1 MAKIIGTVKSI
12 SGKASI
18 TRGGNQVHA
27 LKAGEVLHENDIIQ
41 TLQAGA
47 KVVLMLEGGREL
59 TLNGNDQILL
69 DESVFA
75 VLEEGEVIDGKAL
88 HQLIADKLGNPEE
101 TAAGDTTTSDANA
114 GAEYASRN
122 DARGSTDSGGTFSD
136 RDSSALGV
144 NFNAVENENFAP
156 EAFDDTNSIVEGIE
170 GDDVKVVSGNVLDN
184 DTDDQ
189 LPNPPADLD
198 VTAVA
203 SIDSENPTS
212 FVEGIFTVQGLYGIL
227 TLNAETGAYT
237 YTVNDANKE
246 VNALNIGDSLSEQF
260 SYVVS
265 DSGLSDNAILTI
277 TINGANDQPVV
288 SDVSEITAE
297 ADGIQTF
304 NGELVVI
311 DPDNVPGGHTFQQT
325 GDATVVASN
334 EVVQVTD
341 FSVEVD
347 RDGAYRVNGNFDA
360 LAAGETA
367 TVTFT
372 YTATDDSDAD
382 NATSDE
388 KTVTLTVTGTN
399 DQPVVSDVT
408 VNGQGSEHGVVGYY
422 DMEAGQGV
430 SAQVSSIETAQLIGM
445 QLFMLNTTELSQI
458 DSLYIQN
465 PSNWDYGSE
474 YIDQLSIINNAVHN
488 GMTLIIHD
496 RFVSDGSYILP
507 GGEGIIFHRDFTND
521 TDIEIIENG
530 LETGL
535 GGTINDVSLDFG
547 NSSSHGYVDLTSLP
561 LDAKVLM
568 TNGNDNQ
575 IVTFS
580 YKYGL
585 GTVIYST
592 IPLDYYLNQIGDA
605 GISDNMEIY
614 AANLLEDMT
623 AKNATFYETNGIE
636 TIYTGQLELT
646 SDLDTSDTHTFQ
658 QFGTAAAVT
667 DSGAVIT
674 GLAVT
679 VAPNGDYT
687 VNGNFDALAEGETAT
702 VTFQYVANDGKGFDG
717 TDGINESSISE
728 PKTVTL
734 IVTGTNDAVQITSSQ
749 DQGNVSEDS
758 FLGLNS
764 VTTGLIKYSDIDLT
778 DTHTVNF
785 ERSTQAGDYARTM
798 GTFTVTSTEA
808 DTTGRVRW
816 TYTIDNDAAQEL
828 AKGQSVFETY
838 QITIDDGHG
847 GAVTENVIIKIT
859 GTNDRPTA
867 QDVTSTV
874 VEGNLVADASD
885 NPNAV
890 YAGAFDIH
898 DVDLT
903 DTLTVNLQETV
914 ISAGHFERHGWS
926 FTWVPAVTAA
936 MVITG
941 NATDIIQVDD
951 TQIVVNGENFELINP
966 AFNQLGIN
974 DSVTIQ
980 FNYNVSDGS
989 ATFNDTS
996 TTKTVSITITG
1007 TNDAPVVHQIIAP
1020 ETNEDAAI
1028 IDILLL
1034 EKISDVDTHD
1044 TLTVKNATVT
1054 SSDGHTVVFTLDES
1068 SGLLTI
1074 NPDQFTY
1081 LAATESVDLT
1091 VNYQVFDGT
1100 VYVNNTATVKIN
1112 GINDAPV
1119 AIDDIKEADFD
1130 IYTVNLG
1137 GTNGWSGAVI
1147 TATGGDPVYS
1157 GNKVGVKGNNPD
1169 SNNID
1174 NSGNKESVQF
1184 TFNNVMLN
1192 QATVVLSGFNTSFL
1206 DFDTAV
1212 WSVYNGTEFIASGT
1226 SSNTSTLV
1234 IDTGTQFFNTL
1245 IIGTPTNAS
1254 TSDFMITS
1262 VTGNGLVI
1270 NSDLTVTEN
1279 QSITIDESYLLS
1291 NDSDEDS
1298 TLLNITNIDT
1308 SGTIGVVTMD
1318 ADGNVTYD
1326 PAGRFDHL
1334 NVGEIATDTF
1344 TYTLS
1349 DGDLTDTATVTVNI
1363 IGTTSLSDS
1372 NTNLSVG
1379 SLFFGYDG
1387 GEGYDSVTLPNITN
1401 FMDVN
1406 FEDLS
1411 SVLHNI
1417 ENLNLEGG
1425 HKTLTNITPDAVQEM
1440 TDDNNV
1446 LKISGEADDTLEL
1459 SGFTKNETASN
1470 HLNGYNVYSGT
1481 STGGAEITLH
1491 IDQDITHIIP

>member
-12 SGKASI
+12 SGKASV
-18 TRGGNQVHA
+18 TRGGNQVHP

-47 KVVLMLEGGREL
+47 KVVLTLEGGREL

-88 HQLIADKLGNPEE
+88 HQLIADKFGNPAE
-101 TAAGDTTTSDANA
+101 TAAGDTTTSEANA

-122 DARGSTDSGGTFSD
+122 DARGSADSSGAFMD
-136 RDSSALGV
+136 DESSALGV
-144 NFNAVENENFAP
+144 NFNAIQNENF
-156 EAFDDTNSIVEGIE
+156 
-170 GDDVKVVSGNVLDN
+170 
-184 DTDDQ
+184 
-189 LPNPPADLD
+189 
-198 VTAVA
+198 
-203 SIDSENPTS
+203 
-212 FVEGIFTVQGLYGIL
+212 
-227 TLNAETGAYT
+227 
-237 YTVNDANKE
+237 
-246 VNALNIGDSLSEQF
+246 
-260 SYVVS
+260 
-265 DSGLSDNAILTI
+265 
-277 TINGANDQPVV
+277 QPVV

-297 ADGIQTF
+297 TDGIQTF
-304 NGELVVI
+304 SGELEVF
-311 DPDNVPGGHTFQQT
+311 DPDNVPGSHIFQQT

-347 RDGAYRVNGNFDA
+347 PDGAYRVNGNFDA

-372 YTATDDSDAD
+372 YTATDNSGAD
-382 NATSDE
+382 NATSE
-388 KTVTLTVTGTN
+388 AKTVTLTVTGTN
-399 DQPVVSDVT
+399 DQPVVSDVNANITGSASFVGLNELTT
-408 VNGQGSEHGVVGYY
+408 VQGESIYLNGSRNWGQAFVAEDSSLSKIQLNMY
-422 DMEAGQGV
+422 DTTNNNMD
-430 SAQVSSIETAQLIGM
+430 AQARIVIMSSDN
-445 QLFMLNTTELSQI
+445 F
-458 DSLYIQN
+458 
-465 PSNWDYGSE
+465 
-474 YIDQLSIINNAVHN
+474 
-488 GMTLIIHD
+488 
-496 RFVSDGSYILP
+496 
-507 GGEGIIFHRDFTND
+507 
-521 TDIEIIENG
+521 
-530 LETGL
+530 
-535 GGTINDVSLDFG
+535 INDSQTIWQPTIFSGPIVYDETISLIFG
-547 NSSSHGYVDLTSLP
+547 TDH
-561 LDAKVLM
+561 
-568 TNGNDNQ
+568 
-575 IVTFS
+575 IVT
-580 YKYGL
+580 
-585 GTVIYST
+585 V
-592 IPLDYYLNQIGDA
+592 D
-605 GISDNMEIY
+605 
-614 AANLLEDMT
+614 
-623 AKNATFYETNGIE
+623 TNN
-636 TIYTGQLELT
+636 LELT
-646 SDLDTSDTHTFQ
+646 LGEQYYIVVYPVSGDYFNIYVSQAGTTGDGVALTEISDPQSGSGYIHGTYNLGIALTYGNGATVFSETSNTQTISPEHTLSELSGLTDVDTSDTHTFQ
-658 QFGTAAAVT
+658 LAADTLPVITTSSGATVT
-667 DSGAVIT
+667 DLQVVIT
-674 GLAVT
+674 NENTGT
-679 VAPNGDYT
+679 YSIS
-687 VNGNFDALAEGETAT
+687 GNFDALAEGETAT

-734 IVTGTNDAVQITSSQ
+734 TVTGTNDAPVVSTGTVETGNATEDMVFSASFEGDNTSTGS
-749 DQGNVSEDS
+749 DTWTFNYAGGNLSIAMNTISPNTFDTYIYLYDENNQFIASNDDGGP
-758 FLGLNS
+758 GLNS
-764 VTTGLIKYSDIDLT
+764 LLTLTLSAGTYTVVASGWGGYKGSYELVFSDTVSMITVPVNAIVNAGFEATGTVAFTDVDLT
-778 DTHTVNF
+778 DTHTVSF
-785 ERSTQAGDYARTM
+785 TRTEQATDYSVTM
-798 GTFTVTSTEA
+798 GTFSAVETT
-808 DTTGRVRW
+808 DTTGTGTGGLVSW
-816 TYTIDNDAAQEL
+816 TYNLDNAAAQEL
-828 AKGQSVFETY
+828 AEGQV
-838 QITIDDGHG
+838 
-847 GAVTENVIIKIT
+847 VTEVYTIAIEDNNGAIT
-859 GTNDRPTA
+859 T
-867 QDVTSTV
+867 QDI
-874 VEGNLVADASD
+874 L
-885 NPNAV
+885 
-890 YAGAFDIH
+890 
-898 DVDLT
+898 
-903 DTLTVNLQETV
+903 
-914 ISAGHFERHGWS
+914 
-926 FTWVPAVTAA
+926 
-936 MVITG
+936 
-941 NATDIIQVDD
+941 
-951 TQIVVNGENFELINP
+951 
-966 AFNQLGIN
+966 
-974 DSVTIQ
+974 
-980 FNYNVSDGS
+980 
-989 ATFNDTS
+989 
-996 TTKTVSITITG
+996 ITITG
-1007 TNDAPVVHQIIAP
+1007 TNDAPVVSEIIAP
-1020 ETNEDAAI
+1020 TTNEDAASF
-1028 IDILLL
+1028 DILLL
-1034 EKISDVDTHD
+1034 DPLKISDVDTHD

-1081 LAATESVDLT
+1081 LAATESIDLT

-1308 SGTIGVVTMD
+1308 SGTIGVVSMD
-1318 ADGNVTYD
+1318 ADGNVTYN

-1334 NVGEIATDTF
+1334 NAGEIATDTF

-1349 DGDLTDTATVTVNI
+1349 DGDLTDTATVTINI

-1440 TDDNNV
+1440 TDANNV

-1470 HLNGYNVYSGT
+1470 HLDGYNVYSGT